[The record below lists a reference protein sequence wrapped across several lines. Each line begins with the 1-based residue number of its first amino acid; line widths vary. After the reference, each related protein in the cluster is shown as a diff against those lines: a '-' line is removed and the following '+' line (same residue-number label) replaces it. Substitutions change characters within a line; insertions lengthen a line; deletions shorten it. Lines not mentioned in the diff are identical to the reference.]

1 MIKRFNEV
9 ISIISDS
16 SQSNDAL
23 NKVQYEVNNIIHN
36 NLYNFMLPSKVKGV
50 IDSLTPLFIKMKELK
65 NLPKRVDEKRNTLL
79 AQGRIIIK
87 KLQLY
92 VDVVYSK
99 EEYKE
104 VYVKM
109 FKRMVAQYLQA
120 KPTLNITNAVS
131 TLSTAKELA
140 VAWQNDVKEEL
151 PEGTFKGM
159 ISELKTFITKDI

>member
-1 MIKRFNEV
+1 M

-23 NKVQYEVNNIIHN
+23 NKVQYEINNIIHN

-50 IDSLTPLFIKMKELK
+50 IDSLTPLFIKMKGLK
-65 NLPKRVDEKRNTLL
+65 NLPKKVDEKRNTLL
-79 AQGRIIIK
+79 SQGRIIIK

-104 VYVKM
+104 VYEKM

-120 KPTLNITNAVS
+120 KRTLNITNAVT
-131 TLSTAKELA
+131 TLSSAKELA

-151 PEGTFKGM
+151 PEGAFKGM
-159 ISELKTFITKDI
+159 ISELKTFITDDI

>member
-1 MIKRFNEV
+1 MKIVNLRTRDAGVTLRYRCDGLSLALGDAVMIDTENCEEIAFV
-9 ISIISDS
+9 
-16 SQSNDAL
+16 
-23 NKVQYEVNNIIHN
+23 
-36 NLYNFMLPSKVKGV
+36 
-50 IDSLTPLFIKMKELK
+50 
-65 NLPKRVDEKRNTLL
+65 
-79 AQGRIIIK
+79 AQEP
-87 KLQLY
+87 Y
-92 VDVVYSK
+92 VEYSK

>member
-87 KLQLY
+87 KLQMY
-92 VDVVYSK
+92 VGVEYSK

-109 FKRMVAQYLQA
+109 FKRMVAQYLHA

>member
-1 MIKRFNEV
+1 MYV
-9 ISIISDS
+9 
-16 SQSNDAL
+16 
-23 NKVQYEVNNIIHN
+23 
-36 NLYNFMLPSKVKGV
+36 GV
-50 IDSLTPLFIKMKELK
+50 E
-65 NLPKRVDEKRNTLL
+65 
-79 AQGRIIIK
+79 
-87 KLQLY
+87 
-92 VDVVYSK
+92 YSK

-151 PEGTFKGM
+151 PEGSFKGM